1 MLPILK
7 DLVEHTTPVGSIN
20 FLKLSKKDDKA
31 IVESV
36 DDGKNLILFAE
47 SAEAIDDFED
57 VFGVGDISKLA
68 YLLKNPEYQK
78 GAKVKVVSEDRGG
91 ANIPTKILFENAA
104 GDFKNTYRFMS
115 KNIVNVKLAEVKFAE
130 PKWDVEFTPS
140 VTSISRLKLMAGA
153 HPEEAH
159 FKFSTKDGHLMLS
172 FGDANSHAGEFVFQ
186 ADINKKVSDAFF
198 WPINLIIPIL
208 NMVGEKEILISN
220 AGLIQIKVDSGLV
233 KYRYMIPA
241 QQK

>member
-115 KNIVNVKLAEVKFAE
+115 CV
-130 PKWDVEFTPS
+130 
-140 VTSISRLKLMAGA
+140 
-153 HPEEAH
+153 
-159 FKFSTKDGHLMLS
+159 
-172 FGDANSHAGEFVFQ
+172 
-186 ADINKKVSDAFF
+186 
-198 WPINLIIPIL
+198 
-208 NMVGEKEILISN
+208 
-220 AGLIQIKVDSGLV
+220 
-233 KYRYMIPA
+233 
-241 QQK
+241 